1 MTDED
6 LAAMLEPTASV
17 SISDEKPV
25 ADSRIATLKA
35 AGNELLGKGDTTGA
49 VGAYREAIALL
60 GDDNAHP
67 DAGALHS
74 NLAQALLKMNL
85 PEEALAAAEACVGTK
100 PDWHKAHYRKG
111 DALFALRRFEEA
123 LAAYKASLKLS
134 ATATHEVSRAVK
146 LAEEALKGGVFFK
159 QLLPGRDI
167 AVSPNSQEE
176 GLVFGAAAQM
186 KNLIYLV
193 GDLTSRECYV
203 VDACWDPQGIAAV
216 AASHKMTLVGAIASH
231 YHFDHTGGAIP
242 PPFVA
247 MVYGPMGKP
256 NARLPGLHEM
266 GRHHGAKLY
275 CHSLERERLAKQCEL
290 RLDELLPLEQGSKL
304 PLGAAG
310 MALEI
315 LHTPGHSG
323 GSICI
328 QVSASGPRSYG
339 VYTQSVLTGDTV
351 FPGSCGRLDLPDSDK
366 SAMYDSLQR
375 LRELDDS
382 VAVYPGHAYSGERST
397 VGQEKK
403 QGLLRAFGKQQWLS
417 MHG

>member
-1 MTDED
+1 
-6 LAAMLEPTASV
+6 
-17 SISDEKPV
+17 
-25 ADSRIATLKA
+25 
-35 AGNELLGKGDTTGA
+35 
-49 VGAYREAIALL
+49 
-60 GDDNAHP
+60 
-67 DAGALHS
+67 
-74 NLAQALLKMNL
+74 
-85 PEEALAAAEACVGTK
+85 
-100 PDWHKAHYRKG
+100 
-111 DALFALRRFEEA
+111 
-123 LAAYKASLKLS
+123 
-134 ATATHEVSRAVK
+134 
-146 LAEEALKGGVFFK
+146 
-159 QLLPGRDI
+159 
-167 AVSPNSQEE
+167 
-176 GLVFGAAAQM
+176 
-186 KNLIYLV
+186 
-193 GDLTSRECYV
+193 
-203 VDACWDPQGIAAV
+203 
-216 AASHKMTLVGAIASH
+216 
-231 YHFDHTGGAIP
+231 
-242 PPFVA
+242 

-375 LRELDDS
+375 LVRVRNSDPPPPPYWPRTRFDPSRKQSGHLIAQEWRAFASRLPQRELDDS